1 MSRKRRGPSTFV
13 HRNQGAPLVG
23 SIAVLAGLL
32 ARSCEPVK
40 RTPFLMCNRQD
51 ESMTL
56 VFLKRD
62 NVWKP
67 LDGRLADN
75 CRCLF
80 SAGPTRKQFR
90 CFANFQESRID
101 RGDEFLS
108 PALPPFLIPQRAG
121 ANLCLGLRMK
131 IDPHAAVRVLSRSPS
146 ALFPKQR
153 SERALPRTTSRP

>member
-80 SAGPTRKQFR
+80 SAGPPRKRLGCLADSQQCSINR
-90 CFANFQESRID
+90 SH
-101 RGDEFLS
+101 EFHS
-108 PALPPFLIPQRAG
+108 QAVPSFFIPQRGG
-121 ANLCLGLRMK
+121 AELGNGPQDKDRPARRCSSSLR
-131 IDPHAAVRVLSRSPS
+131 ISVRTVSQ
-146 ALFPKQR
+146 A
-153 SERALPRTTSRP
+153 TV